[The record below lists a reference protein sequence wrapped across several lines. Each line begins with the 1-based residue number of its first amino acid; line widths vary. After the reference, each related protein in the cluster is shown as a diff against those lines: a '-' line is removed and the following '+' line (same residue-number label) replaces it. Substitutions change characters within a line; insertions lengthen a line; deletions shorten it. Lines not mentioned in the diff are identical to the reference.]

1 MLKTIKKNAH
11 MRLDELIKYVRQNK
25 KTLFEEHV
33 AISFKTKDNKGVI
46 FANNGNF
53 VTTGDC
59 INIDDIFEVVIEE
72 EITEDTV
79 FDKYVVLLK
88 GGIISTPF
96 RAPVKAVMGG
106 YYTNIESVYALI
118 GDKLELIWEAQ
129 DNNGEK

>member
-1 MLKTIKKNAH
+1 IKYTTRIISRFYNRKSTYSTITKKKERKLIMKKTIKKNVH

-53 VTTGDC
+53 VTGEGDC

-72 EITEDTV
+72 EITEDTKFEKCV
-79 FDKYVVLLK
+79 VIFKDKT
-88 GGIISTPF
+88 I
-96 RAPVKAVMGG
+96 
-106 YYTNIESVYALI
+106 
-118 GDKLELIWEAQ
+118 
-129 DNNGEK
+129 

>member
-1 MLKTIKKNAH
+1 MKKTIKKNVH

-53 VTTGDC
+53 VTGEGDC

-72 EITEDTV
+72 EITEDTKFEKCV
-79 FDKYVVLLK
+79 VIFKDKT
-88 GGIISTPF
+88 IITS
-96 RAPVKAVMGG
+96 VEI
-106 YYTNIESVYALI
+106 NIKFIKEFCENIKSVYALI
-118 GDKLELIWEAQ
+118 DDKLELIWEAE
-129 DNNGEK
+129 DND

>member
-1 MLKTIKKNAH
+1 MLKTIKKNVQ

-33 AISFKTKDNKGVI
+33 TISFKTKDNKGVI

-72 EITEDTV
+72 EITEDTE
-79 FDKYVVLLK
+79 FGLLVE
-88 GGIISTPF
+88 ISKDGKKHLSFTHYNF
-96 RAPVKAVMGG
+96 RLNQVIDCDTKLIYG
-106 YYTNIESVYALI
+106 LI